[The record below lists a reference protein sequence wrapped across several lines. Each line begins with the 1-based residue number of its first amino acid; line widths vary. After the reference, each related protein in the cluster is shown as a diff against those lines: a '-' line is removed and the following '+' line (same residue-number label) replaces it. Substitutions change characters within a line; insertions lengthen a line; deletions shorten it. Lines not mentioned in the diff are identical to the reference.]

1 MPATRPSSKS
11 LEACWNQLFR
21 VIFVCFCILEWNG
34 GGDSAERE
42 GCPVGV
48 SRQKPAAGASRS
60 LNLLEWRRGGERRS
74 VSWSDGGDA
83 RGSRQGAAVGGPA
96 VLEGADLDKL
106 EGKR

>member
-1 MPATRPSSKS
+1 MERS
-11 LEACWNQLFR
+11 FR

-60 LNLLEWRRGGERRS
+60 LNLLEWRRGGR
-74 VSWSDGGDA
+74 GGVVNIFQA
-83 RGSRQGAAVGGPA
+83 I
-96 VLEGADLDKL
+96 
-106 EGKR
+106 